1 MLQSN
6 ISNSVLY
13 LLCGQTRNY
22 LNVLA
27 TVGHCAKIFVC
38 SNTTAAIMKPDERI
52 WEYIVHTFCVAKHR
66 LLSPVRTLTKLFN
79 VLGVRL
85 DHSSFLTM

>member
-27 TVGHCAKIFVC
+27 TVGH
-38 SNTTAAIMKPDERI
+38 
-52 WEYIVHTFCVAKHR
+52 
-66 LLSPVRTLTKLFN
+66 TLCQNLC
-79 VLGVRL
+79 LQ
-85 DHSSFLTM
+85 